1 MNFVWFDYES
11 SGSRVNFDQVLEA
24 SFVLTDDRFKVLEK
38 MELRCRLKPNV
49 VPNIGALLVNN
60 ISVDTLQKA
69 PLSHYQ
75 LVLENHNW
83 FEKFTP
89 TFFQIQHY
97 RI

>member
-75 LVLENHNW
+75 LVYNYQ
-83 FEKFTP
+83 K
-89 TFFQIQHY
+89 QIQ
-97 RI
+97 